1 MVTTTNKD
9 YDLGETTKAVRSQ
22 LIGLAIVCLV
32 LLLSLASFPIFVTIL
47 IPLVIQ

>member
-22 LIGLAIVCLV
+22 LIGLAIV
-32 LLLSLASFPIFVTIL
+32 STFS
-47 IPLVIQ
+47 IPNFSVIAKTNR